1 MRAAVVHELGATPVV
16 EEADEPVRGDGH
28 ALVET
33 AAAGLNPVDL
43 AIGAGAFY
51 GGHPPL
57 PFVAGRE
64 GVGRVVAG
72 EAFAPGMLVA
82 TLKTASGSLA
92 DRFVT
97 HESELWEIPGDA
109 DPVVA
114 TALGIAGLA
123 GWLAVEE
130 RGRIQDGDRVLVLGA
145 TGTVGSVAV
154 QAARLLGASRVVAA
168 GRDAGRLERALR
180 LGAHMT
186 VVLDGGDAEQAF
198 RDAFPDGGP
207 DLVIDP
213 LWGEPAGAAI
223 AIAPI
228 GMRLVNLGQSAGAEI
243 SLTSAAVRGRR
254 LEIIGHTVFE
264 APLDDL
270 ARAHRAMLGHVAAG
284 ELDVDVDVYPLERTP
299 EAWEIQRAGP
309 GRKLV
314 VTP

>member
-1 MRAAVVHELGATPVV
+1 MRAVVVRELGSTPVLG
-16 EEADEPVRGDGH
+16 ELDEPVREGGQ

-33 AAAGLNPVDL
+33 VAVGLNPVDL
-43 AIGAGAFY
+43 AIAAGTFY

-57 PFVAGRE
+57 PFVPGRE
-64 GVGRVVAG
+64 GIGRIVEGSGFPAG
-72 EAFAPGMLVA
+72 TLVC
-82 TLKTASGSLA
+82 TLNTGSGSLA
-92 DRFVT
+92 ERFVAA
-97 HESELWEIPGDA
+97 ESEMWEISDGT
-109 DPVVA
+109 DPVRA
-114 TALGIAGLA
+114 AALGIAGIA
-123 GWLAVEE
+123 GWLAVAE
-130 RGRIQDGDRVLVLGA
+130 RGRIRRGDRVLVLGG

-168 GRDAGRLERALR
+168 GRDPARLERTRR
-180 LGAHMT
+180 LGANAT
-186 VVLDGGDAEQAF
+186 VTLAGGDLERAF

-207 DLVIDP
+207 DLVIAP

-223 AIAPI
+223 AIAPV

-270 ARAHRAMLGHVAAG
+270 ASAHRAMLGHVAAG
-284 ELDVDVDVYPLERTP
+284 ELDVDVDVYPLERAP